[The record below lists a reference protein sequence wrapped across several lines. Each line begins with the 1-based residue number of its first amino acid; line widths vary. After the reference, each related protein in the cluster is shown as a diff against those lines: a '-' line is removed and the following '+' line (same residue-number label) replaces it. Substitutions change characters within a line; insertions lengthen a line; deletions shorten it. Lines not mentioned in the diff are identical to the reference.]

1 MLTYG
6 SMMRFGL
13 VVAAALV
20 LQAAVP
26 DRDFS
31 GRWILDAGRSDPGTL
46 DGSPEPAL
54 TIAQDDRRITCSSP
68 AGEARFDLHGAD
80 SKYRLGQENRNSAV
94 KWEGSALL
102 INTLVASGP
111 QQYAIS
117 DRWRLSDNGATLR
130 ITRQVNRGPS
140 QTEGYMVYRREGSVQ
155 NAAENPAPLAPRP
168 ASLPTASLPAGSVP
182 AAPPGVTVREGTRI
196 LLRLVNSL
204 DSKHSREGDRVY
216 LETAVPVAVDNRIV
230 IPRGSSVAGTITRA
244 RQPGRTSGKGELY
257 IRFDSLT
264 LPNGTTR
271 DFRSRLSGG
280 DPERGN
286 IDREEGKI
294 TGEGNRPEART
305 VAIGTGMGASIGS
318 IAGAAAG
325 HAGMGAGIGG
335 LAGAAAGLAGVF
347 SKHGADAVLPKGTNV
362 EMTLDRDLQY
372 QLAELR

>member
-6 SMMRFGL
+6 SMKRPGL
-13 VVAAALV
+13 LVAAVFV
-20 LQAAVP
+20 LHAAAP

-31 GRWILDAGRSDPGTL
+31 GKWVLDPARSDPGTL
-46 DGSPEPAL
+46 AGAPEPSL
-54 TIAQDDRRITCSSP
+54 TISQDDRRIVCSS
-68 AGEARFDLHGAD
+68 ASGEARFDLHGGD
-80 SKYRLGQENRNSAV
+80 SKYRLGEESRNSAV

-102 INTLVASGP
+102 INTLVASGS

-117 DRWRLSDNGATLR
+117 DRWRLSDNGAMLH
-130 ITRQVNRGPS
+130 IGRQVNRGPA
-140 QTEGYMVYRREGSVQ
+140 QTEGYMVYRREGVSPQ
-155 NAAENPAPLAPRP
+155 AGDAAPLATRP
-168 ASLPTASLPAGSVP
+168 AP
-182 AAPPGVTVREGTRI
+182 AAPPALTVRQGTRI

-204 DSKHSREGDRVY
+204 DTRHSREGDRVY

-244 RQPGRTSGKGELY
+244 KQPGRTSGKGELY

-280 DPERGN
+280 DPERGT

-294 TGEGNRPEART
+294 TGEGNRPDART

-325 HAGMGAGIGG
+325 HAGMGAGVGG
-335 LAGAAAGLAGVF
+335 IAGAAAGLAGVF
-347 SKHGADAVLPKGTNV
+347 SKHGPDAVLPKGTNV

-372 QLAELR
+372 SPDDLR